1 MTATNKIVF
10 LAAVTA
16 WLAGCASVDFDY
28 PKTASTALSDT
39 HDTYLGVHVA
49 DVIDGKP
56 ADQSGFYPLSDGVD
70 AFAARLLL
78 IDRAERSIDV
88 QYYLIKSDL
97 VGNTFVHALL
107 RAADRGVR
115 VRLLLDDIMTKG
127 HDAGM
132 AALDA
137 HPNFEMRVFNPFS
150 RGTAG
155 RTLGALGSFSRINRR
170 MHNKSVT
177 VDNQMTIIGGRNM
190 ANYYFGAE
198 EAKKYGDLDVIG
210 VGPVV
215 NEVSTMFD
223 EYWNHH
229 SSLPVQA
236 VAEPLDDPAA
246 ELARVRVALD
256 KADDEIANSVY
267 AKVVEERYYG
277 YVHSDDSIFEW
288 APYELVYDS
297 PDKSEKSKAATAPSI
312 TTGLVKSLASAEDE
326 VVIISPYFVP
336 RQSGVESISRLQ
348 ESGVDVTIITN
359 SLAANNQFTVH
370 AGYAPS
376 RKPLLEKGVKIYE
389 FRPDADVEGAEFI
402 AYSGAR
408 ATLHTKAFV
417 VDRKSV
423 FIGSFNFDPRSINI
437 NTEMGVII
445 HDPKLAQ
452 LFSDGINVA
461 LANETYE
468 VFLNDENKLRWRG
481 NRNGEDVI
489 FEKEPETTWGDRFK
503 VGFVRILPIRGQ
515 L

>member
-1 MTATNKIVF
+1 M
-10 LAAVTA
+10 LALSACT
-16 WLAGCASVDFDY
+16 SIDFDY
-28 PKTASTALSDT
+28 PKTESFVLPDT
-39 HDTYLGVHVA
+39 EDTYLGVHLGDVVA
-49 DVIDGKP
+49 GKP
-56 ADQSGFYPLSDGVD
+56 ADHSGFYPLADGVD

-88 QYYLIKSDL
+88 QYYLIKTDL

-115 VRLLLDDIMTKG
+115 VRLLLDDIMTG
-127 HDAGM
+127 GYDAGM
-132 AALDA
+132 AALDS
-137 HPNFEMRVFNPFS
+137 HPNFEMRVFNPFN
-150 RGTAG
+150 RGAAG

-177 VDNQMTIIGGRNM
+177 VDNQITIIGGRNM

-198 EAKKYGDLDVIG
+198 AEKKYGDLDVVGIG
-210 VGPVV
+210 PMV

-236 VAEPLDDPAA
+236 VAKPLEDPSA
-246 ELARVRVALD
+246 ELARVRNALD
-256 KADDEIANSVY
+256 LADDGIADSVY

-277 YVHSDDSIFEW
+277 YIHTDDSIFEW
-288 APYELVYDS
+288 SPYEFVYDS
-297 PDKSEKSKAATAPSI
+297 PDKVDKKKAGEAPSI
-312 TTGLVKSLASAEDE
+312 TTGLAQSLRSAEDE
-326 VVIISPYFVP
+326 LIIVSPYFVP
-336 RQSGVESISRLQ
+336 RKSGIESIAETQ
-348 ESGVDVTIITN
+348 KSGVDVTVITN

-376 RKPLLEKGVKIYE
+376 RKPLLENGVKLYE
-389 FRPDADVEGAEFI
+389 MRPDADVAGAEFV

-408 ATLHTKAFV
+408 ATLHTKAFI

-445 HDPKLAQ
+445 HDPKLAAIYA
-452 LFSDGINVA
+452 DAIAAA
-461 LANETYE
+461 LPEQTYE
-468 VFLNDENKLRWRG
+468 VFLNEKNKVRWRTFVEG
-481 NRNGEDVI
+481 QEKI

-503 VGFVRILPIRGQ
+503 VGLVRILPIRGQ